1 MGNAI
6 KFNCQ
11 CFNAAY
17 HWIERPPHDMHRYRV
32 ECGSCGKFI
41 KWGKDEELHER
52 VASRDKVTVSS
63 YDPDEHLP
71 KRTIDDFLADQP

>member
-1 MGNAI
+1 
-6 KFNCQ
+6 
-11 CFNAAY
+11 
-17 HWIERPPHDMHRYRV
+17 MHRYRV

-63 YDPDEHLP
+63 YDPDEHRP
-71 KRTIDDFLADQP
+71 KLTIDDFLAGQS